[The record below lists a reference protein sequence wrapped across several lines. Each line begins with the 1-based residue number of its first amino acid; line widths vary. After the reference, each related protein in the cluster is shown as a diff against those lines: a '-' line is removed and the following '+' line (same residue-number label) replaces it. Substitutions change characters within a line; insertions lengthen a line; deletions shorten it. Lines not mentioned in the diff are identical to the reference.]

1 VQVQSHLWLQIPVNN
16 LQKVAIFHTTDNL
29 VEKCPRLIGTQT
41 TLANNVIEELA
52 TGDVLADEEDLSG
65 GVNHLIEAD
74 DVGLGAE
81 LQNVDLSGV
90 GRGGVRLC

>member
-1 VQVQSHLWLQIPVNN
+1 VNN